1 VLEVVV
7 VGTVTQFVFVLV
19 SVPVICVE
27 NEVVVMDVDIVLV

>member
-7 VGTVTQFVFVLV
+7 VGTVTQFVLVLV

-27 NEVVVMDVDIVLV
+27 NEVVVMEVDIVLV